1 MTWLNLDLRSVP
13 VFLLVGL
20 LVRGAI
26 AYWLPAGYDEAYYY
40 QYVRHLDWSYFDH
53 PVLVALTTGFGPWL
67 TGIVSPGSI
76 RLGSVLL
83 YTGSLWWLYR
93 TGLLLFSPQVGRLAL
108 AIASLAPIFWIGFG
122 VLTLPDSP
130 LMVFWTIALLVASQE
145 FFAPQTYQP
154 TGRLAL
160 LGGLVGLACLG
171 KYHGVALGLGLLG
184 FCLTSA
190 RHRSALRSPWMLLSG
205 LLFGLAIAPIVIWN
219 IQHDWI
225 SLRFQSG
232 RALPDR
238 GYSGWDLLV
247 TWLVGT
253 AYLFP
258 SFGVPLWWATGR
270 SLLST
275 LRPSPSPE
283 AAQIAEKYCFI
294 LWFSLPLMLG
304 FTLMGGYRPILPTWA
319 MPGGWGATLLLAHWA
334 THWRWVNRWLV
345 LSGWTIASLILVALL
360 HLNLGT
366 LQKPSQYAWFGGLI
380 PASQDGSVQLLDI
393 EQLRQGLQRSSEVTQ
408 ALTQSAFL
416 FTDEIFLAGQVGMAI
431 APLTDQPITCLNQD
445 LRGFAFWSKPDQW
458 VGQTGLYFTSEQR
471 LPNRVDHYRSYFTSL
486 DKLADIPLQRGGV
499 TVEVIQVYRGQSMTR
514 PYPRP
519 YGLR

>member
-1 MTWLNLDLRSVP
+1 MKWLNINLRSVP
-13 VFLLVGL
+13 VLLLVGL
-20 LVRGAI
+20 LIRGAI

-53 PVLVALTTGFGPWL
+53 PVLVALTTGLGPWL
-67 TGIVSPGSI
+67 TGIISPWSI

-93 TGLLLFSPQVGRLAL
+93 TGIFLFSVKAGHLAL
-108 AIASLAPIFWIGFG
+108 AIASLVPIFFIGFG

-130 LMVFWTIALLVASQE
+130 LIFFWTIALFVASQE
-145 FFAPQTYQP
+145 FFASQDYRP

-171 KYHGVALGLGLLG
+171 KYHGAALGIGLLG

-205 LLFGLAIAPIVIWN
+205 LLFGLAIAPILIWN
-219 IQHDWI
+219 VQHDWI

-232 RALPDR
+232 RAFPDR
-238 GYSGWDLLV
+238 GYSGLDLLV
-247 TWLVGT
+247 TFLVST

-258 SFGVPLWWATGR
+258 SLGFPLWWATGR
-270 SLLST
+270 SLWQALHP
-275 LRPSPSPE
+275 PSSL
-283 AAQIAEKYCFI
+283 ARIQLTEKYRLI
-294 LWFSLPLMLG
+294 LWLSLPLMLG

-319 MPGGWGATLLLAHWA
+319 MPGCWGATLLLADLA

-345 LSGWTIASLILVALL
+345 LSGGTIASLILIVLL
-360 HLNLGT
+360 HLNLGV
-366 LQKPSQYAWFGGLI
+366 LQTPSQYAWFGGLI

-393 EQLRQGLQRSSEVTQ
+393 EQLRQGLQRSPEIAQ

-458 VGQTGLYFTSEQR
+458 VGRTGLYFTSEQR
-471 LPNRVDHYRSYFTSL
+471 LPNRVDHYRSYFTRM
-486 DKLADIPLQRGGV
+486 DKVADIPLQRGGV
-499 TVEVIQVYRGQSMTR
+499 TVEVIQVYRGQSLLR

-519 YGLR
+519 YGLL